1 MDLKEKGWIKILQ
14 ISFRVND
21 VFNACMQGGYIQILV
36 VGYQIYILGSEN
48 KTVNKTDKFLLSLLL
63 NFAGRSKW

>member
-1 MDLKEKGWIKILQ
+1 M
-14 ISFRVND
+14 
-21 VFNACMQGGYIQILV
+21 FNACMQGGYIQILV

-63 NFAGRSKW
+63 NFAGRSK